1 MRIVF
6 LCKRRYMGKDVVDDR
21 YARLYEIPRQLAL
34 LGHDVLVAC
43 IGYQGQTDGEW
54 EHTVAGGGR
63 LRLRSRGVRAPWLFA
78 MMAYP
83 HDLLAE
89 LRRFRPD
96 IVFGASDIPNIALA
110 RWLSAKLGAPL
121 ATDLYD
127 NFESFGQA
135 KIPGMIGL
143 LRRSVR
149 GASVVTTTS
158 EALAG
163 FIREQYQ
170 ATGKIIAVPSTID
183 HAVFHH
189 RDKIASRQRLGL
201 PDDALLIGT
210 AGGLHRSKG
219 IGELFEA
226 WEKLRCDPRVHLV
239 LAGPTDGSIELPV
252 GERVH
257 YLGQLPHESVATF
270 FSALDVATVC
280 VLDTPFGRYCF
291 PQKAYEILAAG
302 TTVVASDV
310 GAMHDLLSAYPSLLY
325 SAGSPDSL
333 ADCVQTALSSRMR
346 VDVLIEDWTA
356 LVGRIEPALRAATNR

>member
-6 LCKRRYMGKDVVDDR
+6 LCKRRYMGKDVIDDR
-21 YARLYEIPRQLAL
+21 YARLYEIPRQLAA

-43 IGYQGQTDGEW
+43 VGYQGQSDGEW
-54 EHTVAGGGR
+54 EHPVTGGR
-63 LRLRSRGVRAPWLFA
+63 LRLRSHGVRAPWLPA
-78 MMAYP
+78 LIAYP
-83 HDLLAE
+83 QRLLGD
-89 LRRFRPD
+89 LRRFRPE

-110 RWLSAKLGAPL
+110 RWLASKLRVPL
-121 ATDLYD
+121 AVDLYD

-149 GASVVTTTS
+149 SACVVTTTS

-163 FIREQYQ
+163 FVRDEYR
-170 ATGKIIAVPSTID
+170 ATGEIIAVPSTID
-183 HAVFHH
+183 HSVFHP
-189 RDKIASRQRLGL
+189 RDKKASRHALDL
-201 PDDALLIGT
+201 PEDALLVGT

-219 IGELFEA
+219 IGELFAA
-226 WEKLRCDPRVHLV
+226 WEHLQSDPRVHLV
-239 LAGPTDGSIELPV
+239 LAGPTDGSVELPA
-252 GERVH
+252 GARVH
-257 YLGQLPHESVATF
+257 YLGQLPHDSVATF

-291 PQKAYEILAAG
+291 PQKAYEILATG
-302 TTVVASDV
+302 TPVVASDI

-325 SAGSPDSL
+325 RAGSPESL
-333 ADCVQTALSSRMR
+333 AECVQSALSDRLR
-346 VDVLIEDWTA
+346 VDVLIEDWTS